1 MTPYITKI
9 AEKTIK
15 VTNLKWNEKTKESL
29 LKNREDYRKLSL
41 AYKINEEIIRILE
54 NKE

>member
-1 MTPYITKI
+1 MTPHIQKI

-15 VTNLKWNEKTKESL
+15 ATNLKWNEKTKKIL
-29 LKNREDYRKLSL
+29 LKNRESYIKLSL

-54 NKE
+54 N